1 MAEVVATF
9 GALSSFIQLLEF
21 GVKVTKHARKI
32 TWSEANAGSYDR
44 ETEQLTAE
52 YKSLTKQ
59 SSTSVED
66 KEAETPD
73 SIARIQQKLHNE
85 AQELLK
91 QLEALRVTPDTRG
104 VKRFT
109 EGARKAIRSVNDR
122 KKLEQ
127 RRLHLQELN
136 AILATHLL
144 QLLITKHETQVKD
157 AFMHLNLNVQ
167 GTSTY
172 AKPTDHLLSLA
183 RAQNDGLKERHEAL
197 LRKLWFDEA
206 RHREITILEAY
217 PNTYQWAVETES
229 FGLKPW
235 LERDSG
241 IFWVCGKAGSGKSTL
256 MKFLCQSSAVRNSIQ
271 RWSEC
276 YPFVFASF
284 FFWFP
289 GTALEKSLNGL
300 LRAILYQVLSTRLD
314 LAPIAFPSHYKSIVF
329 SEHESGS
336 DWTYSQLLEALENIG
351 RCRETN
357 SKRVKF
363 CFFVDGLDEY
373 DGNHLELV
381 RTLQHLVKNPDVKL
395 AVSSR
400 PWNAFRKAFEHDVPS
415 LRLEDLTSEDVHHYV
430 SGSIREAYCSISSK
444 EITAVEGGQES
455 PGENTLRDD
464 ALALVEDI
472 VTKAEGVF
480 LWVHLVVKSVVSG
493 IAEGDDIEFLRHR
506 VQSFPSDLD
515 DFFRSILI
523 RVDAVYKAQTSQALY
538 LAYLGVSKSWLDFWL
553 IRQSPQ
559 GLTNPSFPFELAIEG
574 LSVESLEMRISE
586 TRTFLSA
593 VCKDLLWLPK
603 AEDIRQ
609 YYPMD
614 CSPADPPIIRV
625 EYLHRSVYDFLKADN
640 IQAMLKSHVP
650 AHFDDGQIFHQL
662 NLARLKLAILWSGAQ
677 GKHMWLQQTAR
688 ESLTQPHPALN
699 RTFVQAFE
707 EVLLRYYWT
716 YGKFGH
722 STVSLSA
729 FVAFDCTQYIEL
741 VLMNSMK
748 NSETHLTSNR
758 VLVAAIGQSPLNKF
772 SLEQTDLKLV
782 ESILDAGQKQEC
794 CKDGW
799 QPASSRSTFLAGN
812 LLPTLLISLAQEV
825 SGTECN
831 NSGSSLDLT
840 VSYHAL
846 LVTKLLLLHAYP
858 LTKIGLSSWIS
869 RSVRIHNLAA
879 MDPTNISGSGPIC
892 FSGRTSGLSS
902 AMSSKKSKSVTS
914 SSVIGSANMIG
925 ISKMTRTSNG
935 ALVT

>member
-1 MAEVVATF
+1 MAEVIATF

-21 GVKVTKHARKI
+21 GVKVSKQAHKI
-32 TWSEANAGSYDR
+32 FLSDANAGDYNH
-44 ETEQLTAE
+44 ETEQLTTE
-52 YKSLTKQ
+52 YKSLSKQ
-59 SSTSVED
+59 PDTSMEGRD
-66 KEAETPD
+66 TQTAE
-73 SIARIQQKLHNE
+73 SIARVQKQLQDE
-85 AQELLK
+85 AQQLLK
-91 QLEALRVTPDTRG
+91 QLEALRVIPETRG

-144 QLLITKHETQVKD
+144 QLLITKHETQVRD
-157 AFMHLNLNVQ
+157 AFTHLNLNVQ
-167 GTSTY
+167 GTSTH
-172 AKPTDHLLSLA
+172 AKPTESESAVTDHLLALA

-197 LRKLWFDEA
+197 LHKLWFDEA
-206 RHREITILEAY
+206 RHREMTILEAY
-217 PNTYQWAVETES
+217 PTTYQWAVEAES
-229 FGLKPW
+229 FGLKTW

-256 MKFLCQSSAVRNSIQ
+256 MKFLCQSPAVRDSIR
-271 RWSEC
+271 RWSEG

-289 GTALEKSLNGL
+289 GTTLEKSLNGL
-300 LRAILYQVLSTRLD
+300 LRAILHQVLSSRLD
-314 LAPIAFPSHYKSIVF
+314 LAPIAFPSHNKSIVF

-472 VTKAEGVF
+472 VARAEGVF

-515 DFFRSILI
+515 DFFRSMLI

-559 GLTNPSFPFELAIEG
+559 GLTNPNFPFELAIGG
-574 LSVESLEMRISE
+574 LSIESLERAVAE

-603 AEDIRQ
+603 AKDIRQ
-609 YYPMD
+609 YHPMGHSRD
-614 CSPADPPIIRV
+614 RPLIRV

-662 NLARLKLAILWSGAQ
+662 NLARLKLAILWSG
-677 GKHMWLQQTAR
+677 GRWKHLWLQETAR
-688 ESLTQPHPALN
+688 ESLTLPHPALN
-699 RTFVQAFE
+699 KTFVQAFE
-707 EVLLRYYWT
+707 EVLLRYYWA

-722 STVSLSA
+722 SSVYLSA
-729 FVAFDCTQYIEL
+729 FVAFDCTQYIDL

-748 NSETHLTSNR
+748 SGETHLASNR

-772 SLEQTDLKLV
+772 R
-782 ESILDAGQKQEC
+782 
-794 CKDGW
+794 W
-799 QPASSRSTFLAGN
+799 NR
-812 LLPTLLISLAQEV
+812 
-825 SGTECN
+825 
-831 NSGSSLDLT
+831 
-840 VSYHAL
+840 
-846 LVTKLLLLHAYP
+846 
-858 LTKIGLSSWIS
+858 
-869 RSVRIHNLAA
+869 
-879 MDPTNISGSGPIC
+879 PI
-892 FSGRTSGLSS
+892 
-902 AMSSKKSKSVTS
+902 
-914 SSVIGSANMIG
+914 
-925 ISKMTRTSNG
+925 
-935 ALVT
+935 